1 MFDSLNE
8 KSFIIGT
15 KQVKNA
21 IKSGKASK
29 IYIALDCD
37 PEISEPVKQLAQ
49 TYNLTVSFIE
59 TRKELGQMCGI
70 DVKTACAAQTL

>member
-1 MFDSLNE
+1 MFGTSNE

-21 IKSGKASK
+21 IKSGQASK

-49 TYNLTVSFIE
+49 TYNLSVSFIE